1 MFCLLSEMVLDEPS
15 FRKALSLLPQ
25 YGLRRELASTDMVPY
40 LEYQTPK
47 GNALPYDTLPINT
60 EWLGSFRLPPSGVS
74 ELVRNLPSES
84 ERELVSGYIAEGRG
98 ETEAA
103 MEFFRNVKGPL
114 RDWAGIEMAR
124 LKSVARRS
132 PPQVAPVPSH

>member
-15 FRKALSLLPQ
+15 FRKAVSFLPR
-25 YGLRRELASTDMVPY
+25 YGLRREFSSTDMMPY

-47 GNALPYDTLPINT
+47 GNALLYDTVPTNI
-60 EWLGSFRLPPSGVS
+60 EWLDTFRLPPLSVS

-98 ETEAA
+98 ETKAA

-114 RDWAGIEMAR
+114 RDWAEIERAR
-124 LKSVARRS
+124 LRS
-132 PPQVAPVPSH
+132 ISQHSQAHVAPAPSH